1 MLEPPTETALNLEE
15 LTDVAAMYVYNVE
28 CVDATT
34 RVTEESQ
41 PPASDPLRSRQM

>member
-1 MLEPPTETALNLEE
+1 MVERPTDTALNLEE
-15 LTDVAAMYVYNVE
+15 LANVAAMYLYNVE